1 VSPIDDD
8 ELDRLADYTAGLL
21 DPAEA
26 ARVRELIDTDP
37 AWTRAYAGL
46 TAAGPRLD
54 SVLSQLGGA
63 PIPEDV
69 AERLSAALAL
79 QEPPRDTGTAKV
91 VDLSTRRR
99 WARPAVGVVAAAA
112 VAAAIFGGIA
122 QLSPTSGPSASKGTS
137 ANSEPFLSSGGAPGA
152 AAAPG
157 PATLTVRHSG
167 TNYTAQTLR
176 DADRTVP
183 GPAPTAAGAQNS
195 DRDLAPAAPEAGLSR
210 LTDNGELLTCLAA
223 VTRRYGGTPVSV
235 DYANYQG
242 APALIVV
249 LVVDGSRRIVVAGPN
264 CGLPGT
270 GADVRAAV
278 TE

>member
-1 VSPIDDD
+1 MSPIDDD

-21 DPAEA
+21 DPVEA
-26 ARVRELIDTDP
+26 ARVRELIDTDA
-37 AWTRAYAGL
+37 AWARAYAGL

-54 SVLSQLGGA
+54 SALSQLGGA
-63 PIPEDV
+63 PIPDDV
-69 AERLSAALAL
+69 AERLSAALAV

-122 QLSPTSGPSASKGTS
+122 QLSPTSGPSANKGTS

-152 AAAPG
+152 AG
-157 PATLTVRHSG
+157 PATLAVRHSG

-183 GPAPTAAGAQNS
+183 GPAPSAAGAQNS

-210 LTDNGELLTCLAA
+210 LTDSGELLTCLAA
-223 VTRRYGGTPVSV
+223 VTHRYGGAPVSV

-264 CGLPGT
+264 CGLPGA